1 MSHYIFLFYILTCL
15 ECWEK
20 TVFSIDPCVTRMGY
34 SAQVGSHPQDAWGG
48 RPTWKVQRQ
57 HTEMQSAC
65 TCVYRD
71 YDLCPDSG
79 VSQVSASDSQRHSLW
94 RSAAPLPSEQ
104 VQIKSCILSLNIF
117 IETLKLRYLNYILAV
132 LQEPCC
138 PEPIDAYIS
147 RPNERQNGDGG
158 INGSVPNFPQPPS
171 SNQII

>member
-1 MSHYIFLFYILTCL
+1 MTPVSPECDIQPRSSTGSLGRKNRLKSSTPTHGDAECVHVRLQRLWPVPGIRNVTGQRECQL
-15 ECWEK
+15 E
-20 TVFSIDPCVTRMGY
+20 TLPVTLR
-34 SAQVGSHPQDAWGG
+34 
-48 RPTWKVQRQ
+48 K
-57 HTEMQSAC
+57 
-65 TCVYRD
+65 
-71 YDLCPDSG
+71 
-79 VSQVSASDSQRHSLW
+79 
-94 RSAAPLPSEQ
+94 SAAPLPPEQ